1 MELNSPHSAISVR
14 ISANKNIGI
23 NTLTRSI
30 LQEAELR
37 KPITI
42 RQTTRPVAK
51 AATVAELDVDD
62 VAAVAAMEAKL
73 VKTRVSNNGKTT
85 SSPITTEDGANGAKN
100 ITMVNA
106 TFPTPSAITA
116 AKPVTPGVTA
126 T

>member
-14 ISANKNIGI
+14 ISANKNIGT

-30 LQEAELR
+30 LQEDELR

-42 RQTTRPVAK
+42 RRKTPPVAE
-51 AATVAELDVDD
+51 AATVAELDVDE
-62 VAAVAAMEAKL
+62 VAAVE
-73 VKTRVSNNGKTT
+73 VKAVKPRVSNNGKTT
-85 SSPITTEDGANGAKN
+85 SPLIPTEDGANGAKN